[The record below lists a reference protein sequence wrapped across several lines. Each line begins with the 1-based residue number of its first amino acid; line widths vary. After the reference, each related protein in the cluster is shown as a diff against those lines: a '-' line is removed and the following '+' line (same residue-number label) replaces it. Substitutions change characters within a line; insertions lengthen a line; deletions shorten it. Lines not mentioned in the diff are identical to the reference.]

1 MQGIFGRKSRLEIL
15 RALYDSGAELTGREV
30 ARRSGFSHQQA
41 HNALRELA
49 ALGIV
54 ERKTAGT
61 AYLFGLNRKHWFV
74 TDVAAV
80 IFSKDK
86 SWLNE
91 LLEEFAVG
99 LPRSVRSLI
108 LFGSAA
114 RNRLHPGSDIDL
126 LALVGNER
134 DKKVALDYFTGRS
147 AGILARYHY
156 PLAPVVLTEDEFR
169 RQYRRKNA
177 FAREILK
184 TGRVVRGKL
193 LTEIL

>member
-1 MQGIFGRKSRLEIL
+1 MQGVFGRKSRLEIL
-15 RALYDSGAELTGREV
+15 RALYDSGTELTGREV

-41 HNALRELA
+41 HNALRDLV

-61 AYLFGLNRKHWFV
+61 AYLFGLNRKHWLI

-80 IFSKDK
+80 IFSKEK

-91 LLEEFAVG
+91 LLEELAGG
-99 LPRSVRSLI
+99 LPRAVRSLI

-114 RNRLHPGSDIDL
+114 RSRLCPGSDIDL
-126 LALVGNER
+126 LALVGSDR
-134 DKKVALDYFTGRS
+134 DKKEAVDYFSGRS
-147 AGILARYHY
+147 AGVLARYHY
-156 PLAPVVLTEDEFR
+156 PLAPVALTVDEFR
-169 RQYRRKNA
+169 RQYRRKEA